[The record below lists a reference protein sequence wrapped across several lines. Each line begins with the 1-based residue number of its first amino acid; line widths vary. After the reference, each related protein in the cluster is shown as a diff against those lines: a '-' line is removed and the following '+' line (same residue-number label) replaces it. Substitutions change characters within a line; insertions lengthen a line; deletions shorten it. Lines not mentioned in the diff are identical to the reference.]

1 MRHRTEYLLTQ
12 EDGLRRSRCRA
23 ESGQGL
29 LEVSLLVPILVL
41 VLVAVVDFGRIF
53 MVRHVITNASREGA
67 RLAVLGDQDSS
78 VVRAEVERYLS
89 GAGLDPDKAYI
100 TISGLNASTG
110 QPVLVTVDY
119 SVNSLVLKMVHQGDS
134 INMDATSTMLHE

>member
-1 MRHRTEYLLTQ
+1 MKHLTGHQPTQ
-12 EDGLRRSRCRA
+12 EDRLIRSRRRA

-29 LEVSLLVPILVL
+29 VEVALLVPLLVL

-78 VVRAEVERYLS
+78 DVQAEVERYLS
-89 GAGLDPDKAYI
+89 GAGLIADKAHI
-100 TISGLNASTG
+100 TVSGLNASTG
-110 QPVLVTVDY
+110 QPVVVTVDY
-119 SVNSLVLKMVHQGDS
+119 SVNSLFLKMIHEDAP
-134 INMDATSTMLHE
+134 IDMNATSTMVHE